1 MATSFP
7 YLCSRGAAA
16 RALYWTRLVPAAI
29 HGQDGGILFAAHE
42 TPVSNASSSGIAST
56 DRRVASRTSGRQA
69 NRCSRR
75 ARSTDALLIAQ
86 PRSSELE
93 HSRAVSNS
101 ALA

>member
-7 YLCSRGAAA
+7 YLCSRGAAP
-16 RALYWTRLVPAAI
+16 RALYWTRLVPGAI
-29 HGQDGGILFAAHE
+29 VDWGILFAAHE
-42 TPVSNASSSGIAST
+42 TPVINASSSGIASAV
-56 DRRVASRTSGRQA
+56 RRVARRTYGRQT

-75 ARSTDALLIAQ
+75 ARSTEELLIAH
-86 PRSSELE
+86 PSSSELE